1 MIRCVVLASGSGT
14 KLQSL
19 LDSIF
24 FGEIPD
30 MEIVAVISSDPE
42 ANALTRARNA
52 HIEAVDMHREVFP
65 NESTFDLAVRNK
77 IRDLDADLVIDAGFH
92 PGVGPETA
100 KAFRNKII
108 AVQPSLVPAFQDLRG
123 LAVHEAVLARGLK
136 LTGATAYL
144 VDEQG
149 GIGPVLLQKAVEV
162 GEDDDA
168 VKLQRRVLR
177 QAARRVQRTSAATTL
192 IRFFMP
198 IIISFFSARAFP
210 VRHRASVAKVL
221 IRFAE
226 SDTDPRRGGC

>member
-52 HIEAVDMHREVFP
+52 HIEAVDIHREVFP

-92 PGVGPETA
+92 PTSCWARKLWSRTPCVPRAAQKTRPHA
-100 KAFRNKII
+100 QASTPRKVTIKI
-108 AVQPSLVPAFQDLRG
+108 QS
-123 LAVHEAVLARGLK
+123 
-136 LTGATAYL
+136 
-144 VDEQG
+144 
-149 GIGPVLLQKAVEV
+149 
-162 GEDDDA
+162 
-168 VKLQRRVLR
+168 
-177 QAARRVQRTSAATTL
+177 
-192 IRFFMP
+192 
-198 IIISFFSARAFP
+198 
-210 VRHRASVAKVL
+210 
-221 IRFAE
+221 
-226 SDTDPRRGGC
+226 